1 LVSFGDEKQKRDILS
16 DSDRTGRTG
25 GMNPGML
32 QKLVILYPMFSEN
45 ASLFFTFFS
54 KKVVSPSL

>member
-1 LVSFGDEKQKRDILS
+1 VSFGDEKQKRDILS

-32 QKLVILYPMFSEN
+32 QKLVILYPMFAKK
-45 ASLFFTFFS
+45 ASPFLTFFLE
-54 KKVVSPSL
+54 KVVSPSL